1 VKLSVTINIHSIL
14 QFSVIHLFGIK
25 ARFVLHNLNTVYP
38 LRFKV
43 NIPWSIV
50 PPTERAGISLQD
62 PQPIVGILIQPDT
75 FGTRL
80 LIAYEKGLLVLWDVS
95 DSNAISVRGYG
106 DLHMKGQ
113 ISGAQRDADED
124 QLNNAIDDSDEE
136 REICSLCWASRGGS
150 IVAVGYITGDI
161 LLWDMN
167 TRPPRKD
174 KQMDVSSNVVKLQ
187 LASGSRRL
195 PVIVL
200 HWSAGSAIHSN
211 KGGHLFVYGG
221 DDMGSEEVLT
231 VLSLESAAG
240 LESVRCMSRM
250 DLKLDGSF
258 ADMILIPDTGVPDKS
273 RTSALFI
280 LTNPGQLN
288 FYADGS
294 LFSVQNTKEGN
305 ALPEAQKFPVAIP
318 ITDPNITV
326 TNLCSL
332 TERELS
338 NISLKVHSAW
348 MWIFYSIKTA
358 SLLT

>member
-1 VKLSVTINIHSIL
+1 MNLE
-14 QFSVIHLFGIK
+14 HLRI
-25 ARFVLHNLNTVYP
+25 T
-38 LRFKV
+38 
-43 NIPWSIV
+43 
-50 PPTERAGISLQD
+50 AGKCC
-62 PQPIVGILIQPDT
+62 
-75 FGTRL
+75 RL

-200 HWSAGSAIHSN
+200 HWSAGSPIHCN

-231 VLSLESAAG
+231 VCFLFLSHCYDFPFLLPAI
-240 LESVRCMSRM
+240 
-250 DLKLDGSF
+250 LKGI
-258 ADMILIPDTGVPDKS
+258 ADH
-273 RTSALFI
+273 
-280 LTNPGQLN
+280 N
-288 FYADGS
+288 
-294 LFSVQNTKEGN
+294 
-305 ALPEAQKFPVAIP
+305 
-318 ITDPNITV
+318 
-326 TNLCSL
+326 
-332 TERELS
+332 
-338 NISLKVHSAW
+338 
-348 MWIFYSIKTA
+348 
-358 SLLT
+358 